1 MTKEEII
8 EMARQAGFLTNEI
21 KSYVISPYTSEDQ
34 DLYQELEAFA
44 KLISEKEREA
54 CAKLCESYF
63 ERVMASR
70 IRARGEA

>member
-8 EMARQAGFLTNEI
+8 EMARQAGFLD
-21 KSYVISPYTSEDQ
+21 Y
-34 DLYQELEAFA
+34 ELDDGTTDACDKRYEAFA
-44 KLISEKEREA
+44 RLVAEAERDA

>member
-1 MTKEEII
+1 MTQEEII
-8 EMARQAGFLTNEI
+8 EMARQAGFLD
-21 KSYVISPYTSEDQ
+21 Y
-34 DLYQELEAFA
+34 ELDDGTTDACDKRYEAFA
-44 KLISEKEREA
+44 RLVAEAERDA